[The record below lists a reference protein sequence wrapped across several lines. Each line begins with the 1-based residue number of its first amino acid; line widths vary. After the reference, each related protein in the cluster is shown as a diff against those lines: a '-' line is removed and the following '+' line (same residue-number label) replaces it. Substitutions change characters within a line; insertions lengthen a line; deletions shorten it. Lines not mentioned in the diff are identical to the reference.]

1 MAILISYV
9 LNIKGIMCSYNSIN
23 GIPSCANTKMLTDI
37 LRKRWG
43 FNGYITSDSGAIDD
57 IF

>member
-1 MAILISYV
+1 
-9 LNIKGIMCSYNSIN
+9 MCSYNSIN